1 MQALKFNL
9 DTTPD
14 CVSEIKTENVADFSK
29 CCDGNVMDS
38 RCTCDTTERD
48 DVKCELKQET
58 DTDGDDKPPLSHS
71 LDAQLY
77 ENGEYSLTCRNHHRQ
92 QTIAVIVCSQIVFVF
107 VFLFY

>member
-1 MQALKFNL
+1 MQALKLNL

-29 CCDGNVMDS
+29 CSDGNVMDS

-77 ENGEYSLTCRNHHRQ
+77 ENGE
-92 QTIAVIVCSQIVFVF
+92 
-107 VFLFY
+107 

>member
-14 CVSEIKTENVADFSK
+14 CVSEIKTENVGDFSNSS
-29 CCDGNVMDS
+29 DGNVMDS
-38 RCTCDTTERD
+38 RRTCDTTERD
-48 DVKCELKQET
+48 AVKCELKQET

-71 LDAQLY
+71 VDAQLY